1 MKRVLVVDDDTN
13 TLEFLNIALALEGY
27 APVCASSSIDAYKEV
42 QKEVPDIVITDVKMP
57 IMDGIELCAV
67 IRAMHNIPIVIMTG
81 NENVPLHREIWDF
94 HVTKPV
100 DVPKLLDTIKRL
112 LREGVSKHLKE
123 ESDWLFGDN
132 IDPKR
137 AT

>member
-13 TLEFLNIALALEGY
+13 TLEFLNIALTQEGY
-27 APVCASSSIDAYKEV
+27 YPVCARTSIDAFKEV
-42 QKEVPDIVITDVKMP
+42 QKEAPDIVITDVKMP

-81 NENVPLHREIWDF
+81 AENVPRHREIWDF
-94 HVTKPV
+94 HLTKPV
-100 DVPKLLDTIKRL
+100 DVPDLVATINRLLKEGASKRL
-112 LREGVSKHLKE
+112 KE
-123 ESDWLFGDN
+123 DADWLLGDDL
-132 IDPKR
+132 DPKS